1 MQHHC
6 ANRSVFS
13 KLGRAWW
20 RALHIYNMQ
29 HVAYYML
36 HYMSHK
42 FHILHKEMTFL
53 EEIQEFFG
61 TQDLY
66 EVLGAVKGADNE
78 QIKKA
83 YRKSSLKI
91 HPDRVDDSEKE
102 QATKKF
108 QVLAKVHFILSD
120 DERRKLYDNHGI
132 IANDDSLEDQA
143 NWSEYWRLLF
153 PKISEKDIQA
163 YLDTYTGSK
172 EEEEDLIAI
181 YERFEGDLDKIS
193 QTHISYD
200 EDKTTEQLRRLIDG
214 GKIKNYKKFAS
225 EPQSK
230 RNRRRNRAQREAKQA
245 EKMRE
250 DDSMADLTALIKK
263 KSQNNFDSL
272 IANLE
277 AKYSKGTKR
286 KR

>member
-1 MQHHC
+1 
-6 ANRSVFS
+6 
-13 KLGRAWW
+13 
-20 RALHIYNMQ
+20 
-29 HVAYYML
+29 
-36 HYMSHK
+36 
-42 FHILHKEMTFL
+42 MTFL
-53 EEIQEFFG
+53 KEIQDFFG

-66 EVLGAVKGADNE
+66 EVLGAERRADSE

-91 HPDRVDDSEKE
+91 HPDRVDDPDKE
-102 QATKKF
+102 LATKKF

-120 DERRKLYDNHGI
+120 DERRKLYDDQGI
-132 IANDDSLEDQA
+132 IANDDSLENQA

-163 YLDTYTGSK
+163 YLDTYTDSK
-172 EEEEDLIAI
+172 EEEEDLIKI

-200 EDKTTEQLRRLIDG
+200 EDKTTEQLHRLIDE
-214 GKIKNYKKFAS
+214 GKIKKYKKFTS
-225 EPQSK
+225 EPDSK
-230 RNRRRNRAQREAKQA
+230 RNRRSKRAQREAKQA

-250 DDSMADLTALIKK
+250 RMEDEPGESVDSMAGLTALIKK
-263 KSQNNFDSL
+263 KSQNNFDSM
-272 IANLE
+272 IASLE
-277 AKYSKGTKR
+277 AKYSNGNRGTKR